1 VAVSARPVSR
11 AALAPGVA
19 LRNFVLALYYN
30 IGPKA
35 STCCVLVALHANV
48 LQISHTHRLA
58 ECFRMLT
65 DRSARLLN
73 LPDYG
78 IAIGNPADLVVID
91 ASSPE
96 QAVSEICQPLVVFKR
111 GRRTVTRHAPQL
123 HYPA

>member
-1 VAVSARPVSR
+1 
-11 AALAPGVA
+11 
-19 LRNFVLALYYN
+19 LYYN

-35 STCCVLVALHANV
+35 SSVLVALYANALRV
-48 LQISHTHRLA
+48 SHTHRLA

-78 IAIGNPADLVVID
+78 IKAGNPADLVVID

-96 QAVSEICQPLVVFKR
+96 QAVAEICQPLAVFKR